1 MKMLCQI
8 PRLAALCLAI
18 AASTTAFGADNSSA
32 QPDPEEILKLAEAQQ
47 PQLLETLEKLVN
59 IDSGTGDEQGLAQVE
74 KILVDRLMA
83 LGAEVETEPA
93 ETFGGNSIIGTLKG
107 SGEAKIMLMV
117 HYDTVFTKGE
127 AEKRPFRRDGNRL
140 HGPGVA
146 DAKGGAVVMLHGVE
160 VLNEIDFDGYGTLT
174 LFFNPDEEK
183 GSIGSRELIGEL
195 AGKLMLDSP
204 T

>member
-1 MKMLCQI
+1 MSCTPSTGLQHKAGILAGRHLRKRVVLSIQRNYTQIGVGAMGREVGTAATHSLCNQRTKVRKMKMLCQI

-83 LGAEVETEPA
+83 LGAEVETQPA

-127 AEKRPFRRDGNRL
+127 AEKRPFRRDAPWG
-140 HGPGVA
+140 
-146 DAKGGAVVMLHGVE
+146 
-160 VLNEIDFDGYGTLT
+160 
-174 LFFNPDEEK
+174 
-183 GSIGSRELIGEL
+183 
-195 AGKLMLDSP
+195 
-204 T
+204 